1 MAYLRPRGSS
11 LFSGLVLML
20 VGALLLLHNYH
31 GFSITHALGHWWPLI
46 LIFWGAI
53 KLYERTAASRA
64 GASGSARITPGEI
77 FLILGLL
84 TLLGIVIGVDYGK
97 QHLPGEVSVF
107 TGEKFPFD
115 LDVAPKS
122 VPPDA
127 RITIRNGRGD
137 ISVRASNE
145 SQIRVAGKKI
155 ANPISVE
162 ITQNGDAYE
171 IHPAGTGSGNARISL
186 DLDVSVPKKSA
197 LTIRNEK
204 GDISV
209 SDMARSVSVS

>member
-1 MAYLRPRGSS
+1 M
-11 LFSGLVLML
+11 
-20 VGALLLLHNYH
+20 
-31 GFSITHALGHWWPLI
+31 
-46 LIFWGAI
+46 
-53 KLYERTAASRA
+53 
-64 GASGSARITPGEI
+64 PG
-77 FLILGLL
+77 
-84 TLLGIVIGVDYGK
+84 D
-97 QHLPGEVSVF
+97 VSVF

-145 SQIRVAGKKI
+145 SQIRVAGKKNANAWNETDAQRI

-204 GDISV
+204 GDISGTTTTSGLAWKIAGRV
-209 SDMARSVSVS
+209 GDSALIGAGLYVDNDVGAAGSTGRP